1 MHQLIILFDY
11 CNQDN
16 IYLHKNNEGL
26 ITAIAYNLL

>member
-16 IYLHKNNEGL
+16 IYLHKNYEGL
-26 ITAIAYNLL
+26 IMAIA

>member
-16 IYLHKNNEGL
+16 IYLHKNYEGL
-26 ITAIAYNLL
+26 IMAI